1 MFIMIFATMLALVLF
16 GAIYSIQF
24 LLKILL
30 LGNGD
35 FFMFSMFR
43 WVLVDITNGEY
54 GGRSGILAFIIGT
67 IIYLALMYLL
77 LKFNRW
83 VFFGVSVG
91 LGILFNVILIVTG
104 DNVANNNIEL
114 VIALALLVLSR
125 LNITMLNKSAE
136 VNSENKISVERE

>member
-1 MFIMIFATMLALVLF
+1 MFIMVFATMLALMLF

-43 WVLVDITNGEY
+43 WVLVDITNGKY
-54 GGRSGILAFIIGT
+54 GGRSGTLAFIIGA
-67 IIYLALMYLL
+67 IIYLILMYSL

-91 LGILFNVILIVTG
+91 LGILFNVILIATG
-104 DNVANNNIEL
+104 DSVANNNIEL
-114 VIALALLVLSR
+114 AIALLLLVLSR
-125 LNITMLNKSAE
+125 LNIAMLNKNAE
-136 VNSENKISVERE
+136 VNSENKISVELE